1 MLLEDFHNPTDVDG
15 KEPPLRANSAS
26 HAAKQPKLKRSS
38 GSATVTTRP
47 SASRKTS
54 ADYVNAKGA
63 TPSTMRRA
71 MSQDFV
77 REGEHA
83 LQRPSRPVQAPVQLP
98 IQLPAGKAQLAA
110 LGTRKWL
117 KIEASGATSIMQV
130 DALAL

>member
-1 MLLEDFHNPTDVDG
+1 MLPEDFHNTIDVDG
-15 KEPPLRANSAS
+15 KEPPLRANSAANAS
-26 HAAKQPKLKRSS
+26 KQPKLKRSS

-47 SASRKTS
+47 SISRKTS
-54 ADYVNAKGA
+54 ADYANTKGA
-63 TPSTMRRA
+63 TTSTMRRA

-77 REGEHA
+77 REDENA

-130 DALAL
+130 DAPAL